1 MEQVAQDVK
10 KQAAGKIAE
19 STGGELA
26 RDRDTLVLR
35 VRYLASPRP
44 YVDPNASPSE
54 TLATLK
60 PVVLN
65 YFGLVEGV
73 VDGGRKEY
81 AFSAHGVIQSNLDE
95 SLGHLAQGKHELE
108 LKLLEQFIQG

>member
-1 MEQVAQDVK
+1 MQIVESAGAEVA
-10 KQAAGKIAE
+10 
-19 STGGELA
+19 
-26 RDRDTLVLR
+26 RHHDTLVLR
-35 VRYLASPRP
+35 VRYLASPKP
-44 YVDPNASPSE
+44 YVEAKAPLSE

-65 YFGLVEGV
+65 HFGLVEGP

-95 SLGHLAQGKHELE
+95 SLGNLAQGKHELE